1 MQEDWHIILS
11 ILESPD
17 KTLIGQQKVFSTS
30 PITIGRAETNDMVIS
45 DPSVSRNHAI
55 IRITNDY
62 TRVFISDNSTY
73 GTEVSGKKVPK
84 GPGSGFTLTN
94 GDSVKFGNTM
104 VRYELKLKLSAQSTF
119 VGKMDRS
126 FLEDASSPSKPL
138 PEKSEEEIPKEKPRP
153 VEQKTFS
160 PIYIAAIII
169 LIIILIYLIFFA

>member
-1 MQEDWHIILS
+1 MQEDWNIILS

-17 KTLIGQQKVFSTS
+17 KPLIGQQKVFSSS
-30 PITIGRAETNDMVIS
+30 PITIGREESNDMVIL
-45 DPSVSRNHAI
+45 DPTISRNHAI

-94 GDSVKFGNTM
+94 GDTIKFGNTT

-119 VGKMDRS
+119 IGQMDRS
-126 FLEDASSPSKPL
+126 FLEDSSLPPESLPEKREEEISPEKPL
-138 PEKSEEEIPKEKPRP
+138 PA
-153 VEQKTFS
+153 EQKAFS
-160 PIYIAAIII
+160 PFYIGVIII
-169 LIIILIYLIFFA
+169 LIFILIYLIFFA